1 MVVEYIRY
9 RIPGERQQQFEAAY
23 SDAGGSLAAS
33 EHCLA
38 YELSHGVEEPERY
51 ILRIEWDSLEGHEQG
66 FRRDPEFQSFFAAV
80 RPFVDDIEEMR
91 HYRVTQIASEAELD
105 TEP

>member
-9 RIPGERQQQFEAAY
+9 RIPPERRERFAAAY
-23 SDAGGSLAAS
+23 RDAAGSLDAS

-66 FRRDPEFQSFFAAV
+66 FRRSPEFRTFFAAV

-91 HYRVTQIASEAELD
+91 HYDVTSIGTSR
-105 TEP
+105 

>member
-9 RIPGERQQQFEAAY
+9 RIPHERQERFEAAY
-23 SDAGGSLAAS
+23 RDAASSLDAS

-38 YELSHGVEEPERY
+38 YELSHGVEESERY
-51 ILRIEWDSLEGHEQG
+51 ILRIEWDSLDGHEQG
-66 FRRDPEFQSFFAAV
+66 FRRSPEFQSFFAAV

-91 HYRVTQIASEAELD
+91 HYSVTSIG
-105 TEP
+105 TRG

>member
-9 RIPGERQQQFEAAY
+9 RIPHERQERFEAAY
-23 SDAGGSLAAS
+23 RNAASSLDAS

-38 YELSHGVEEPERY
+38 YELSHGVEESERY
-51 ILRIEWDSLEGHEQG
+51 ILRIEWDSLDGHEQG
-66 FRRDPEFQSFFAAV
+66 FRRSPEFQSFFAAV

-91 HYRVTQIASEAELD
+91 HYSVTSIG
-105 TEP
+105 TGG

>member
-9 RIPGERQQQFEAAY
+9 RIPQERQEQFEAAY
-23 SDAGGSLAAS
+23 RTAAASLDGS

-51 ILRIEWDSLEGHEQG
+51 ILRIEWDSVEGHEQG
-66 FRRDPEFQSFFAAV
+66 FRRGPEFQSFFAAV
-80 RPFVDDIEEMR
+80 RPFFDDIEEMH
-91 HYRVTQIASEAELD
+91 HYDVTSIASAGA
-105 TEP
+105 

>member
-9 RIPGERQQQFEAAY
+9 RIPHERQERFEAAY
-23 SDAGGSLAAS
+23 RDAAGSLDAS

-38 YELSHGVEEPERY
+38 YELSHGVEESERY
-51 ILRIEWDSLEGHEQG
+51 ILRIEWDSLDGHEQG
-66 FRRDPEFQSFFAAV
+66 FRRSPEFQSFFAAV

-91 HYRVTQIASEAELD
+91 HYSLTSIGTGE
-105 TEP
+105 